1 MSMNEAREPSRRGG
15 ARRRAL
21 VRFALWVTAVV
32 VLTNTVV
39 FSGASFTSRSD
50 NPGSVFDSGTLLLL
64 NTADGQVVVAANAL
78 LPGQT
83 ERGTL
88 TLTNAGTVAGEVS
101 VDGIGLTDV
110 PGMPPLSAALT
121 VTFSDIDSGT
131 ELWSG
136 PIAALSTAS
145 VSLGTLA
152 AGMSREYEVAVTYP
166 AAAADPGL
174 QGAQATLTLRFSGV
188 SL

>member
-1 MSMNEAREPSRRGG
+1 MRQATRP
-15 ARRRAL
+15 ARRVGVRRRVL

-39 FSGASFTSRSD
+39 FSSASFTSQSA
-50 NPGSVFDSGTLLLL
+50 NPVNLFSSGTLLLL
-64 NTADGQVVVAANAL
+64 NTKDGQLVVAASAL

-88 TLTNAGTVAGEVS
+88 TLTNAGTVTGEAS
-101 VDGIGLTDV
+101 VEGVGLTDV
-110 PGMPPLSAALT
+110 PGAPRLSAA
-121 VTFSDIDSGT
+121 VTATFTDVASGT

-136 PIAALSTAS
+136 LMGDLDTAV
-145 VSLGTLA
+145 VSLGTLDP
-152 AGMSREYEVAVTYP
+152 GESREYEIAVTYP

-174 QGAQATLTLRFSGV
+174 QGAEATLALRFSGA